1 MINFNLVQNIS
12 LAKKSRIKRLFIKY
26 STLIYIYVEKYAIYV
41 EDRLQLNIYLV
52 FSEKAGI
59 N

>member
-1 MINFNLVQNIS
+1 MQNIS